1 MATCTQGMAAADSF
15 YSHPA
20 APGSTIFSD
29 SLGGILRA
37 TRRKAAM
44 LAEKGTQYQLVA
56 ANDNQQNLFHGRY
69 FTGQI

>member
-1 MATCTQGMAAADSF
+1 M
-15 YSHPA
+15 
-20 APGSTIFSD
+20 
-29 SLGGILRA
+29 RA